1 MTKHKLLLL
10 SHPWEHTHPAAATS
24 KHSGQFPPSLSRILQ
39 LGTACAAPPVW
50 AKWEWMLLAWSTG
63 GRSKAPQLSLT
74 PEVAMVHYH

>member
-39 LGTACAAPPVW
+39 QLVQHLLCGLSGSGCFLHGLQVAG
-50 AKWEWMLLAWSTG
+50 AKHHS
-63 GRSKAPQLSLT
+63 
-74 PEVAMVHYH
+74 YH